1 MGEVRGL
8 SLRKLAELLACEL
21 RGDPDTR
28 IHGVAPLQGAGAG
41 QISFFANPRYR
52 SFLDATK
59 AGAVILRPA
68 DAEGYPGNVLLV
80 KDPYL
85 AYARVAEALHPPPPT
100 AAGIHPTTVVDPA
113 AEVDATAAVG
123 PHCVVEAGVR
133 LAAGVVVGAGCFI
146 GRDTVLGAGTRLM
159 PNVTL
164 YHDTRI
170 GSRVLIHSGAVIG
183 GDGFGFANEHGRWV
197 KIPQLGRVIIGD
209 DVEVGANTTIDRG
222 ALEDTIIEEGVKLDN
237 LIMVAHNVQIGA
249 HSAAAGCVGI
259 AGSARIGRHCTL
271 AGGVGIVGHLEIAD
285 NVHVTG
291 MSMVT
296 HSLTEPGVYSSG
308 TPLMDNRDWRKSS
321 VRFKQLDDMARR
333 LRELERRIERL
344 NTNEG

>member
-8 SLRKLAELLACEL
+8 SLRELAELLACEL
-21 RGDPDTR
+21 RGDPDAR
-28 IHGVAPLQGAGAG
+28 IHGVAPLQSAGAG
-41 QISFFANPRYR
+41 QISFLANPRYR
-52 SFLDATK
+52 SFLDATG

-68 DAEGYPGNVLLV
+68 DAEGYPGNVLLA

-85 AYARVAEALHPPPPT
+85 AYARVAEALHPPPPA
-100 AAGIHPTTVVDPA
+100 AAGIHPTAVVDPD
-113 AEVDATAAVG
+113 AEVDATAAIG

-146 GRDTVLGAGTRLM
+146 GRDTDLGAGTRLM
-159 PNVTL
+159 PNVTI
-164 YHDTRI
+164 YHETRI
-170 GSRVLIHSGAVIG
+170 GSRVLIHAGAVIG

-249 HSAAAGCVGI
+249 HTAAAGCVGI

-296 HSLTEPGVYSSG
+296 HSLAEPGVYSSG

-333 LRELERRIERL
+333 LRELEKRLERL

>member
-1 MGEVRGL
+1 MGQVRGL
-8 SLRKLAELLACEL
+8 SLRALAELLECEL
-21 RGDPDTR
+21 RGDPDCR
-28 IHGVAPLQGAGAG
+28 IHSVAPLQVAGVG
-41 QISFFANPRYR
+41 QISFLANPRYR
-52 SFLDATK
+52 SYLDATA

-85 AYARVAEALHPPPPT
+85 AYARVAEALYPPPPT
-100 AAGIHPTTVVDPA
+100 AAGIHPTAVVDSA

-159 PNVTL
+159 ANVTL

-183 GDGFGFANEHGRWV
+183 GDGFGFANENGRWV

-222 ALEDTIIEEGVKLDN
+222 ALEDTVIEEGVKLDN

-333 LRELERRIERL
+333 LRELEKRLERL

>member
-1 MGEVRGL
+1 
-8 SLRKLAELLACEL
+8 
-21 RGDPDTR
+21 
-28 IHGVAPLQGAGAG
+28 
-41 QISFFANPRYR
+41 
-52 SFLDATK
+52 
-59 AGAVILRPA
+59 
-68 DAEGYPGNVLLV
+68 
-80 KDPYL
+80 
-85 AYARVAEALHPPPPT
+85 
-100 AAGIHPTTVVDPA
+100 
-113 AEVDATAAVG
+113 
-123 PHCVVEAGVR
+123 
-133 LAAGVVVGAGCFI
+133 
-146 GRDTVLGAGTRLM
+146 
-159 PNVTL
+159 
-164 YHDTRI
+164 
-170 GSRVLIHSGAVIG
+170 
-183 GDGFGFANEHGRWV
+183 V

-222 ALEDTIIEEGVKLDN
+222 ALEDTVIEEGVKLDN

-271 AGGVGIVGHLEIAD
+271 AGGVGIVGHIDIAD

-308 TPLMDNRDWRKSS
+308 TPLMDNRGWRKSS

-333 LRELERRIERL
+333 LRELEKRLERL